1 MARAVL
7 RAERGVAHARSERAD
22 RNDGGR
28 SASSGARLGDRQ
40 AGARLAS
47 ANSDARHA
55 FEPPHDIHKMQKHD
69 FTARLAAVLDKACGE
84 GQFDRLVLVA
94 PPRSLGELR
103 SLLSARVKKAVS
115 HEVGKDLTNATP
127 TELRE
132 VLADMLPRAALV

>member
-1 MARAVL
+1 
-7 RAERGVAHARSERAD
+7 
-22 RNDGGR
+22 
-28 SASSGARLGDRQ
+28 
-40 AGARLAS
+40 
-47 ANSDARHA
+47 
-55 FEPPHDIHKMQKHD
+55 MQKHD